1 MTSLT
6 DKATKNM
13 RKKSFEMLN
22 VIEEKTRS
30 ESTHKKILDI
40 LEGETKLGR
49 EQRYQAVLKITDILN
64 NSKNEEEIT
73 QKLNEEYP
81 IA

>member
-1 MTSLT
+1 MQKNNTST
-6 DKATKNM
+6 DINSTKYWQM
-13 RKKSFEMLN
+13 CKVILEMHP
-22 VIEEKTRS
+22 S
-30 ESTHKKILDI
+30 EYISKRIMDI
-40 LEGETKLGR
+40 LEGKTKLGR